1 MQKITAKKIV
11 INLCWVKSKGGIT
24 VIINFISQYKSN
36 TLYVLYDN
44 SDLDKY
50 IKNFDSKFIDTKR
63 IYHLF
68 LNFFLDKQ
76 TLEKINSYDY
86 IIHFGNFGF
95 KTTIKSYTLIQ
106 NILPLVKPLS
116 SLRNFALNLA
126 YKYTFKIT
134 DEIIVQQKHVADTIP
149 YQYKTKIIGSFEIKK
164 IRQSENIG
172 LVTIYEEIKNKNPK
186 FQKELLREI
195 ASKFDEKITV
205 INLSTNNEI
214 YKNNFNVLE
223 DLDRNELMQV
233 FKSHST
239 YIHTSEFETVGLPI
253 YEALELGLKVVVPNL
268 EYINPENENIFKYEF
283 GNYSSAIN
291 AIDES
296 IKNLEKVYC
305 DVPIYYENWNLG

>member
-1 MQKITAKKIV
+1 MKKIV
-11 INLCWVKSKGGIT
+11 INLCGVKSKGGIT
-24 VIINFISQYKSN
+24 VINNYISQNKSN

-116 SLRNFALNLA
+116 SLRNFTLNLA

-149 YQYKTKIIGSFEIKK
+149 NQYKTKIIGSFEIKK

-172 LVTIYEEIKNKNPK
+172 FVTIYEEIKNKNPK

-268 EYINPENENIFKYEF
+268 EYINLENENIFKYEF

>member
-1 MQKITAKKIV
+1 MKKIV
-11 INLCWVKSKGGIT
+11 INLCGVKSKGGVT
-24 VIINFISQYKSN
+24 VINNYISQNKSN

-50 IKNFDSKFIDTKR
+50 IKNFDNKFIDTKR

-149 YQYKTKIIGSFEIKK
+149 NQYKTKIIGSFEIKK
-164 IRQSENIG
+164 IKQSENIG
-172 LVTIYEEIKNKNPK
+172 FVTIYEEIKNKNPK

-214 YKNNFNVLE
+214 YENNFNVLE

-268 EYINPENENIFKYEF
+268 EYINLENENIFKYEF

>member
-1 MQKITAKKIV
+1 MKKIV
-11 INLCWVKSKGGIT
+11 INLCGVKSKGGIT
-24 VIINFISQYKSN
+24 VINNYISQNKSN

-50 IKNFDSKFIDTKR
+50 IKNFDNKFIDTKR

-149 YQYKTKIIGSFEIKK
+149 NQYKTKIIGSFEIKK
-164 IRQSENIG
+164 IKQSENIG
-172 LVTIYEEIKNKNPK
+172 FVTIYEEIKNKNPK

-214 YKNNFNVLE
+214 YESNFNVLE

-268 EYINPENENIFKYEF
+268 EYINLENENIFKYEF

>member
-1 MQKITAKKIV
+1 MKKIV
-11 INLCWVKSKGGIT
+11 INLCGVKSKGGIT
-24 VIINFISQYKSN
+24 VINNFISQNKSN

-76 TLEKINSYDY
+76 TLEKINSCDY

-149 YQYKTKIIGSFEIKK
+149 NQYKTKIIGSFEIKK
-164 IRQSENIG
+164 IKQSENIG
-172 LVTIYEEIKNKNPK
+172 FVTIYEEIKNKNPK

-214 YKNNFNVLE
+214 YENNFNVLE

-268 EYINPENENIFKYEF
+268 EYINLENENIFKYEF

>member
-1 MQKITAKKIV
+1 MKKIV
-11 INLCWVKSKGGIT
+11 INLCGVKSKGGIT
-24 VIINFISQYKSN
+24 VINNYISQNKSN

-149 YQYKTKIIGSFEIKK
+149 NQYKTKIIGSFEIKK
-164 IRQSENIG
+164 IKQSENIG
-172 LVTIYEEIKNKNPK
+172 FVTIYEEIKNKNPK

-268 EYINPENENIFKYEF
+268 EYINLENENIFKYEF

-296 IKNLEKVYC
+296 VKNLEKVYC

>member
-1 MQKITAKKIV
+1 MKKIV
-11 INLCWVKSKGGIT
+11 INLCGVKSKGGIT
-24 VIINFISQYKSN
+24 VINNYISQNKRN

-76 TLEKINSYDY
+76 TVEKINSYDY

-116 SLRNFALNLA
+116 SLRNFTLNLA

-149 YQYKTKIIGSFEIKK
+149 NQYKTKIIGSFEIKNIK
-164 IRQSENIG
+164 QTENIG
-172 LVTIYEEIKNKNPK
+172 FVTIYEEIKNKNPK

-205 INLSTNNEI
+205 INLSSNNEI
-214 YKNNFNVLE
+214 YENNFNVLE

-233 FKSHST
+233 FKSHTT

-268 EYINPENENIFKYEF
+268 EYINLENENIFKYEF

-296 IKNLEKVYC
+296 IKNLKKVYC

>member
-1 MQKITAKKIV
+1 MKKIV
-11 INLCWVKSKGGIT
+11 INLCGVKSKGGIT
-24 VIINFISQYKSN
+24 VINNYISQNKSN

-50 IKNFDSKFIDTKR
+50 IKNFDNKFIDTKR

-149 YQYKTKIIGSFEIKK
+149 NQYKTKIIGSFEIKK
-164 IRQSENIG
+164 IKQSENIG
-172 LVTIYEEIKNKNPK
+172 FVTIYEEIKNKNPK
-186 FQKELLREI
+186 FQMELLREI

-205 INLSTNNEI
+205 INLSTNNEL
-214 YKNNFNVLE
+214 YKNNINVLE

-268 EYINPENENIFKYEF
+268 EYINLENENIFKYEF

-305 DVPIYYENWNLG
+305 EVPIYYENWNLG

>member
-1 MQKITAKKIV
+1 MKKIV
-11 INLCWVKSKGGIT
+11 INLCGVKSKGGIT
-24 VIINFISQYKSN
+24 VINNYISQNKSN

-149 YQYKTKIIGSFEIKK
+149 NQYKTKIIGSFEIKK

-172 LVTIYEEIKNKNPK
+172 FVTIYEEIKNKNPK

-205 INLSTNNEI
+205 INLSSNNEI
-214 YKNNFNVLE
+214 YENNFNVLE

-268 EYINPENENIFKYEF
+268 EYINLENENIFKYEF

>member
-1 MQKITAKKIV
+1 MKKIV
-11 INLCWVKSKGGIT
+11 INLCGVRSKGGIT
-24 VIINFISQYKSN
+24 VIDNYISQNKSN
-36 TLYVLYDN
+36 ALYVLYDN
-44 SDLDKY
+44 SDFDKY
-50 IKNFDSKFIDTKR
+50 IKNFDSKYIDTKR

-95 KTTIKSYTLIQ
+95 KTKIKSYTLIQ

-126 YKYTFKIT
+126 YKYSFKIT
-134 DEIIVQQKHVADTIP
+134 DEIIVQQQHVADTVP
-149 YQYKTKIIGSFEIKK
+149 NQYKTKIIGSIEIRKVK
-164 IRQSENIG
+164 QSENIG
-172 LVTIYEEIKNKNPK
+172 FVTIYEEIKNKNPK

-214 YKNNFNVLE
+214 YENNFNVLE
-223 DLDRNELMQV
+223 NLDRNELMQV
-233 FKSHST
+233 FKYHST

-268 EYINPENENIFKYEF
+268 EYIRLENENIFKYEF

-305 DVPIYYENWNLG
+305 DVPIYYENWNL

>member
-1 MQKITAKKIV
+1 MKKIV
-11 INLCWVKSKGGIT
+11 INLCGVKSKGGIT
-24 VIINFISQYKSN
+24 VINNFISQNKSN

-149 YQYKTKIIGSFEIKK
+149 NQYKTKIIGSFEIKK

-172 LVTIYEEIKNKNPK
+172 FVTIYEEIKNKNPK

-223 DLDRNELMQV
+223 DLDRTELMQV

-296 IKNLEKVYC
+296 IKNLEKAYC

>member
-1 MQKITAKKIV
+1 MKKIV
-11 INLCWVKSKGGIT
+11 INLCGVKSKGGIT
-24 VIINFISQYKSN
+24 VINNFISQNKSN

-50 IKNFDSKFIDTKR
+50 IKNFDNKFIDTKR

-149 YQYKTKIIGSFEIKK
+149 NQYKTKIIGSFEIKK

-172 LVTIYEEIKNKNPK
+172 FVTIYEEIKNKNPK

-268 EYINPENENIFKYEF
+268 EYINLENENIFKYEF

>member
-1 MQKITAKKIV
+1 MKKIV
-11 INLCWVKSKGGIT
+11 INLCGVKSKGGIT
-24 VIINFISQYKSN
+24 VINNFISQNKSN

-50 IKNFDSKFIDTKR
+50 IKNFDNKFIDTNR

-149 YQYKTKIIGSFEIKK
+149 NQYKTKIIGSFEIKK

-172 LVTIYEEIKNKNPK
+172 FVTIYEEIKNKNPK

-268 EYINPENENIFKYEF
+268 EYINLENENIFKYEF

-305 DVPIYYENWNLG
+305 DVPIYYENWKLG

>member
-1 MQKITAKKIV
+1 MKKIV
-11 INLCWVKSKGGIT
+11 INLCGVKSKGGIT
-24 VIINFISQYKSN
+24 VINNYISQNKSN

-95 KTTIKSYTLIQ
+95 KTKIKSYTFIQ

-126 YKYTFKIT
+126 YKYSFKIT

-149 YQYKTKIIGSFEIKK
+149 NQYKTKIIGSFEIKK
-164 IRQSENIG
+164 VKQSENIG
-172 LVTIYEEIKNKNPK
+172 FVTIYEEIKNKNPK

-205 INLSTNNEI
+205 INLSTDNEI
-214 YKNNFNVLE
+214 YENNFNVLE

-233 FKSHST
+233 FRSHST

-268 EYINPENENIFKYEF
+268 EYINLENENIFKYEF

-291 AIDES
+291 IIDES
-296 IKNLEKVYC
+296 IKNLERVYC

>member
-1 MQKITAKKIV
+1 MKKIV
-11 INLCWVKSKGGIT
+11 INLCGVKSKGGIT
-24 VIINFISQYKSN
+24 VINNYISQNKSN

-149 YQYKTKIIGSFEIKK
+149 NQYKTKIIGSFEIKK

-172 LVTIYEEIKNKNPK
+172 FVTIYEEIKNKNPK

-205 INLSTNNEI
+205 INLSTNSEI
-214 YKNNFNVLE
+214 YENNFNVLE

-268 EYINPENENIFKYEF
+268 EYINLDNENIFKYEF

-291 AIDES
+291 AIDDS
-296 IKNLEKVYC
+296 IKNLEKPYC

>member
-1 MQKITAKKIV
+1 MKKIV
-11 INLCWVKSKGGIT
+11 INLCGVKSKGGVT
-24 VIINFISQYKSN
+24 VINNFISQNKSN

-149 YQYKTKIIGSFEIKK
+149 NQYKTKIIGSFEIKK

-172 LVTIYEEIKNKNPK
+172 FVTIYEEIKNKNPK

>member
-1 MQKITAKKIV
+1 MKKIV
-11 INLCWVKSKGGIT
+11 INLCGVKSKGGIT
-24 VIINFISQYKSN
+24 VINNYISQNKSN

-86 IIHFGNFGF
+86 IIHFGNIGF

-149 YQYKTKIIGSFEIKK
+149 NQYKTKIIGSLEIKK

-172 LVTIYEEIKNKNPK
+172 FVTIYEEIKNKNPK

-205 INLSTNNEI
+205 INLSSNNEI
-214 YKNNFNVLE
+214 YENNFNVLE

-268 EYINPENENIFKYEF
+268 EYINLENENIFKYEF

>member
-1 MQKITAKKIV
+1 MKKIV
-11 INLCWVKSKGGIT
+11 INLCGVKSKGGVT
-24 VIINFISQYKSN
+24 VINNFISQNKSN

-149 YQYKTKIIGSFEIKK
+149 NQYKTKIIGSFEIKK

-172 LVTIYEEIKNKNPK
+172 FVTIYEEIKNKNPK
-186 FQKELLREI
+186 FHKELLREI

-223 DLDRNELMQV
+223 DVDRNELMQV

-253 YEALELGLKVVVPNL
+253 YEALELGLKVVVPNS
-268 EYINPENENIFKYEF
+268 EYINLENENIFKYEF

-296 IKNLEKVYC
+296 IKNLEEAYC
-305 DVPIYYENWNLG
+305 DVPIYYESWNLG

>member
-1 MQKITAKKIV
+1 MKKIV
-11 INLCWVKSKGGIT
+11 INLCGVKSKGGIT
-24 VIINFISQYKSN
+24 VINNYISQNKSN

-68 LNFFLDKQ
+68 LNFFIDQQ

-149 YQYKTKIIGSFEIKK
+149 NQYKTKIIGSFEIKK

-172 LVTIYEEIKNKNPK
+172 FVTIYEEIKNKNPK

-268 EYINPENENIFKYEF
+268 EYINLENENIFKYEF

>member
-1 MQKITAKKIV
+1 MKKIV
-11 INLCWVKSKGGIT
+11 INLCGVKSKGGIT
-24 VIINFISQYKSN
+24 VINNFISQNKSN

-149 YQYKTKIIGSFEIKK
+149 NQYKTKIIGSFEIKK
-164 IRQSENIG
+164 IKQSENIG
-172 LVTIYEEIKNKNPK
+172 FVTIYEEIKNKNPK

>member
-1 MQKITAKKIV
+1 MKKIV
-11 INLCWVKSKGGIT
+11 INLCGVKSKGGIT
-24 VIINFISQYKSN
+24 VINNYISQNKSN

-149 YQYKTKIIGSFEIKK
+149 NQYKTKIIGSFEIKK
-164 IRQSENIG
+164 IKQSENIG
-172 LVTIYEEIKNKNPK
+172 FVTIYEEIKNKNPK

-214 YKNNFNVLE
+214 YENNFNVLE

>member
-1 MQKITAKKIV
+1 MKKIV
-11 INLCWVKSKGGIT
+11 INLCGVKSKGGIT
-24 VIINFISQYKSN
+24 VINNYISQNKSN

-126 YKYTFKIT
+126 YKYSFKIT

-149 YQYKTKIIGSFEIKK
+149 NQYKTKIIGSFEIKK
-164 IRQSENIG
+164 IKQSENIG
-172 LVTIYEEIKNKNPK
+172 FVTIYEEIKNKNPK

-205 INLSTNNEI
+205 INLSTDNEI
-214 YKNNFNVLE
+214 YENNFNVLE

-233 FKSHST
+233 FRSHST

-268 EYINPENENIFKYEF
+268 EYINLENENIFKYEF

-291 AIDES
+291 IIDES
-296 IKNLEKVYC
+296 IKNLERVYC

>member
-1 MQKITAKKIV
+1 MKKIV
-11 INLCWVKSKGGIT
+11 INLCGVKSKGGVT
-24 VIINFISQYKSN
+24 VINNYISQNKSN

-106 NILPLVKPLS
+106 NILPLVKPLT

-149 YQYKTKIIGSFEIKK
+149 NQYKTKIIGSFEIKK
-164 IRQSENIG
+164 IKQSENIG
-172 LVTIYEEIKNKNPK
+172 FVTIYEEIKNKNPK

-268 EYINPENENIFKYEF
+268 EYINLENENIFKYEF

>member
-1 MQKITAKKIV
+1 MKKIV
-11 INLCWVKSKGGIT
+11 INLCGVKSKGGVT
-24 VIINFISQYKSN
+24 VINNFISQNKSN

-149 YQYKTKIIGSFEIKK
+149 NQYKTKIIGSFEIKK

-172 LVTIYEEIKNKNPK
+172 FVTIYEEIKNKNPK

-214 YKNNFNVLE
+214 YENNFNVLE

-268 EYINPENENIFKYEF
+268 EYINLENENIFKYEF

>member
-1 MQKITAKKIV
+1 MKKIV
-11 INLCWVKSKGGIT
+11 INLCGVKSKGGIT
-24 VIINFISQYKSN
+24 VINNYISQNKSN
-36 TLYVLYDN
+36 TLYVIYDN

-86 IIHFGNFGF
+86 IIHFGNIGF

-149 YQYKTKIIGSFEIKK
+149 NQYKTKIIGSFEIKK
-164 IRQSENIG
+164 IKQSENIG
-172 LVTIYEEIKNKNPK
+172 FVTIYEEIKNKNPK

-268 EYINPENENIFKYEF
+268 EYINLENENIFKYEF

>member
-1 MQKITAKKIV
+1 MKKIV
-11 INLCWVKSKGGIT
+11 INLCGVKSKGGIT
-24 VIINFISQYKSN
+24 VINNYISQNKSN

-149 YQYKTKIIGSFEIKK
+149 NQYKTKIIGSFEIKK
-164 IRQSENIG
+164 IKQSENIG
-172 LVTIYEEIKNKNPK
+172 FVTIYEEIKNKNPK

-205 INLSTNNEI
+205 INLSTNKEI
-214 YKNNFNVLE
+214 YENNFNVLE

-268 EYINPENENIFKYEF
+268 EYINLENENIFKYEF

>member
-1 MQKITAKKIV
+1 MKKIV
-11 INLCWVKSKGGIT
+11 INLCGVKSKGGVT
-24 VIINFISQYKSN
+24 VINNYISQNKSN

-149 YQYKTKIIGSFEIKK
+149 NQYKTKIIGSFEIKK

-172 LVTIYEEIKNKNPK
+172 FVTIYEEIKNKNPK

>member
-1 MQKITAKKIV
+1 MKKIV
-11 INLCWVKSKGGIT
+11 INLCGVKSKGGIT
-24 VIINFISQYKSN
+24 VINNFISQNKSN

-50 IKNFDSKFIDTKR
+50 IKNFDSKFIDKKR

-134 DEIIVQQKHVADTIP
+134 DEIIVQQKHVAHTIP
-149 YQYKTKIIGSFEIKK
+149 NQYKTKIIGSFEIKK

-172 LVTIYEEIKNKNPK
+172 FVTIYEEIKNKNPK

-268 EYINPENENIFKYEF
+268 EYINLENENIFKYEF

>member
-1 MQKITAKKIV
+1 MKKIV
-11 INLCWVKSKGGIT
+11 INLCGVKSKGGIT
-24 VIINFISQYKSN
+24 VINNFISQNKSN

-76 TLEKINSYDY
+76 TLEKINSCDY

-149 YQYKTKIIGSFEIKK
+149 NQYKTKIIGSFEIKNIK
-164 IRQSENIG
+164 QTENIG
-172 LVTIYEEIKNKNPK
+172 FVTIYEEIKNKNPK

-214 YKNNFNVLE
+214 YENNFNVLE

-268 EYINPENENIFKYEF
+268 EYINLENENIFKYEF

>member
-1 MQKITAKKIV
+1 MKKIV
-11 INLCWVKSKGGIT
+11 INLCGVKSKGGIT
-24 VIINFISQYKSN
+24 VINNYISQNKSN

-50 IKNFDSKFIDTKR
+50 IKNFDNKFIDTTR

-149 YQYKTKIIGSFEIKK
+149 NQYKTKIIGSFEIKK
-164 IRQSENIG
+164 IKQSENIG
-172 LVTIYEEIKNKNPK
+172 FVTIYEEIKNKNPK

-205 INLSTNNEI
+205 INLSTINEI
-214 YKNNFNVLE
+214 YENNFNVLE

-268 EYINPENENIFKYEF
+268 EYINLENENIFKYEF

>member
-1 MQKITAKKIV
+1 MKKIV
-11 INLCWVKSKGGIT
+11 INLCGVKSKGGIT
-24 VIINFISQYKSN
+24 VINNFISQNKSN

-50 IKNFDSKFIDTKR
+50 IKNFDNKFIDTKR

-106 NILPLVKPLS
+106 NILPLVKPLT

-149 YQYKTKIIGSFEIKK
+149 NQYKTKIIGSFEIKK
-164 IRQSENIG
+164 IKQSENIG
-172 LVTIYEEIKNKNPK
+172 FVTIYEEIKNKNPK

-268 EYINPENENIFKYEF
+268 EYINLENENIFKYEF

>member
-1 MQKITAKKIV
+1 MKKIV
-11 INLCWVKSKGGIT
+11 INLCGVKSKGGIT
-24 VIINFISQYKSN
+24 VINNYISQNKSN

-50 IKNFDSKFIDTKR
+50 IKNFDNKFIDTKR

-149 YQYKTKIIGSFEIKK
+149 NQYKTKIIGSFEIKR

-172 LVTIYEEIKNKNPK
+172 FVTIYEEIKNKNPK

-214 YKNNFNVLE
+214 YENNFNVLE

-268 EYINPENENIFKYEF
+268 EYINLENENIFKYEF

>member
-1 MQKITAKKIV
+1 MKKIV
-11 INLCWVKSKGGIT
+11 INLCGVKSKGGIT
-24 VIINFISQYKSN
+24 VINNFISQNKSN

-50 IKNFDSKFIDTKR
+50 IKNFDNKFIDTKR

-126 YKYTFKIT
+126 YNYTFKIT

-149 YQYKTKIIGSFEIKK
+149 NQYKTKIIGSFEIKK
-164 IRQSENIG
+164 IKQSENIG
-172 LVTIYEEIKNKNPK
+172 FVTIYEEIKNKNPK

-268 EYINPENENIFKYEF
+268 EYINLENENIFKYEF

>member
-1 MQKITAKKIV
+1 MKKIV
-11 INLCWVKSKGGIT
+11 INLCGVKSKGGIT
-24 VIINFISQYKSN
+24 VINNFISQNKSN

-116 SLRNFALNLA
+116 SLRNFTLNLA

-149 YQYKTKIIGSFEIKK
+149 NQYKTKIIGSFEIKNIK
-164 IRQSENIG
+164 QTENIG
-172 LVTIYEEIKNKNPK
+172 FVTIYEEIKNKNPK

-205 INLSTNNEI
+205 INLSSNNEI
-214 YKNNFNVLE
+214 YENNFNVLE

-253 YEALELGLKVVVPNL
+253 YEALELGVKVVVPNL
-268 EYINPENENIFKYEF
+268 EYINLENENIFKYEF

-296 IKNLEKVYC
+296 IKNLKKVYC

>member
-1 MQKITAKKIV
+1 MKKIV
-11 INLCWVKSKGGIT
+11 INLCGVKSKGGIT
-24 VIINFISQYKSN
+24 VINNYISQNKSN

-50 IKNFDSKFIDTKR
+50 IKNFDNKFIDTKR

-149 YQYKTKIIGSFEIKK
+149 NQYKTKIIGSFEIKK

-172 LVTIYEEIKNKNPK
+172 FVTIYEEIKNKNPK

-214 YKNNFNVLE
+214 YENNFNVLE

-268 EYINPENENIFKYEF
+268 EYINLENENIFKYEF

>member
-1 MQKITAKKIV
+1 MKKIV
-11 INLCWVKSKGGIT
+11 INLCGVKSKGGIT
-24 VIINFISQYKSN
+24 VINNFISQNKSN

-86 IIHFGNFGF
+86 IIHFGNIGF

-149 YQYKTKIIGSFEIKK
+149 NQYKTKIIGSFEIKK

-172 LVTIYEEIKNKNPK
+172 FVTIYEEIKNKNPK

-195 ASKFDEKITV
+195 ASKFDEKITI

-214 YKNNFNVLE
+214 YENNFNVLE

-268 EYINPENENIFKYEF
+268 EYINLENENIFKYEF